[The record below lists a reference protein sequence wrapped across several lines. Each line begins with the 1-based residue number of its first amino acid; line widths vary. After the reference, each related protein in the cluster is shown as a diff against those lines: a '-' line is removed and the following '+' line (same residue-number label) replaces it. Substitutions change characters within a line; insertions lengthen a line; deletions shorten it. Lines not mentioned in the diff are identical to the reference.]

1 MDIKDKVTL
10 DNIAEISS
18 KSMDKIPRCLVLFE
32 SACKSKRTFE
42 TYEFLLKKFL
52 EWCNKDHESLLMV
65 PITKLEDL
73 LQDYCMY
80 LKKRIDC
87 KIMDKDGRELE
98 MLSPNSITTYFNPIF
113 RFLKVNRVKIDKES
127 IVQLFP
133 DKVKLGGNDAI
144 TTEQLVELVSVSGTK
159 RNKAM
164 IHFFSATGARPEAV
178 CELQLKHLAEY
189 QDGFY
194 KVILYSDDFKH
205 EMITFLN
212 PESVKALEE
221 YFEERR
227 TNGEKLTPES
237 YVFVVNDEY
246 GTHSMTRNVLEN
258 MMGRVWK
265 RSGIKRIKTRNR
277 YNLAST
283 TSIRKRFDTILE
295 MNPEVSVGIIQY
307 LMDHTGY
314 LSGTHYRRPTE
325 SNIFEVYRVVSAELM
340 ISDVLRMELQLKQKD
355 DEIYNN
361 ESQKDVRI
369 KELESRAERT
379 EKLLI
384 QLMMK
389 LDSS

>member
-1 MDIKDKVTL
+1 M
-10 DNIAEISS
+10 A
-18 KSMDKIPRCLVLFE
+18 PRCLVLFE
-32 SACKSKRTFE
+32 TACKSKRTFE
-42 TYEFLLKKFL
+42 TYTFLLDRFL
-52 EWCNKDHESLLMV
+52 NWSRKDHESLLLV
-65 PITKLEDL
+65 PTKELEDL
-73 LQDYCMY
+73 LQDYCIF
-80 LKKRIDC
+80 LRKRVE
-87 KIMDKDGRELE
+87 DKE
-98 MLSPNSITTYFNPIF
+98 LSPNSITTYFNPIF

-133 DKVKLGGNDAI
+133 DKVKLGGYDAI

-178 CELQLKHLAEY
+178 CELQVKHLTKY

-194 KVILYSDDFKH
+194 KVVLYSEDFRH

-212 PESVKALEE
+212 PESVKVLEE
-221 YFEERR
+221 YFEERK
-227 TNGEKLTPES
+227 TNGEKITPES
-237 YVFVVNDEY
+237 YVFVVNEES
-246 GTHSMTRNVLEN
+246 GSHSMTRNVLEN

-265 RSGIKRIKTRNR
+265 RSGIKRVKVGNR

-314 LSGTHYRRPTE
+314 LSGIHYRRPTE
-325 SNIFEVYRVVSAELM
+325 KNIFEVYRVVSAELM

-355 DEIYNN
+355 DEIYKN
-361 ESQKDVRI
+361 ESKKDFRI
-369 KELESRAERT
+369 KELEQRAERT

-384 QLMMK
+384 QLMKK
-389 LDSS
+389 LD